1 MCSFG
6 ITLVCVVLQAT
17 DGFGDG
23 DPADGDPVAPQ
34 YRYWATE
41 VVREYGYG
49 VCQIVL
55 TVAVLP
61 LTVYV
66 LHKNLLERD
75 VKEQQTETVR
85 SNGDEDEDDPGQY
98 WEEIVALEE
107 KKLKAET
114 AEKAAKEQIEEAET
128 TRKAA
133 KEQIE
138 ELKKQIEELRVAGQ
152 KAAKKAEVG
161 NDEETVNPMQ

>member
-17 DGFGDG
+17 DGFGDS

-61 LTVYV
+61 LTIYV

-75 VKEQQTETVR
+75 VKEQRNET
-85 SNGDEDEDDPGQY
+85 
-98 WEEIVALEE
+98 EIVALEE
-107 KKLKAET
+107 KKKQIEEQAET
-114 AEKAAKEQIEEAET
+114 AQKAAEE
-128 TRKAA
+128 K

-138 ELKKQIEELRVAGQ
+138 ELKKQIEELRVAEQ

-161 NDEETVNPMQ
+161 NDEETMNPIQ

>member
-17 DGFGDG
+17 DGFGDS
-23 DPADGDPVAPQ
+23 DPADGDPVSPQ

-75 VKEQQTETVR
+75 VKEQRNET
-85 SNGDEDEDDPGQY
+85 
-98 WEEIVALEE
+98 EIVALEE
-107 KKLKAET
+107 KKKQIEEQAET
-114 AEKAAKEQIEEAET
+114 AQKAAEE
-128 TRKAA
+128 K

-138 ELKKQIEELRVAGQ
+138 ELKKQIEELRVAAQ
-152 KAAKKAEVG
+152 KKAEVG
-161 NDEETVNPMQ
+161 NDEETVNPMSTS

>member
-17 DGFGDG
+17 DGFGDS

-107 KKLKAET
+107 KKLEAET
-114 AEKAAKEQIEEAET
+114 AQKAT
-128 TRKAA
+128 

-138 ELKKQIEELRVAGQ
+138 ELKKQIEKLRVAGK
-152 KAAKKAEVG
+152 KAAKKTEVG
-161 NDEETVNPMQ
+161 NDDDTGHKAL